1 MEEFGKVAST
11 ADLSDG
17 EVMLVEVGEER
28 ILLSNVEGSFYAIA
42 EVCTHAE
49 GPLSEGYVEDG
60 EVECPWHGSRFDLRT
75 GENANPPAAEP
86 LQRYSVRVEGDDVL
100 VGPAQAPEA

>member
-1 MEEFGKVAST
+1 MEGFVRVADTS
-11 ADLSDG
+11 DLSDG
-17 EVMLVEVGEER
+17 EIMLVEVDEER
-28 ILLSNVEGSFYAIA
+28 IPLSNVEGNFYAIA

-75 GENANPPAAEP
+75 GENTNPPASDR
-86 LQRYSVRVEGDDVL
+86 LQRYSVRVEGKDIL
-100 VGPAQAPEA
+100 VGPA